1 MARNKRPTANDIR
14 QQQEQLK
21 RLAIEDVDAR
31 FMNYLLNRPTD
42 NPHPRDGPKK
52 K

>member
-1 MARNKRPTANDIR
+1 MARNKRPTTQDIEYH
-14 QQQEQLK
+14 QEQLR